1 VNGEYIHEIFTPTGR
16 VIKFT
21 PEEEKEIQEIIKLA
35 NADLEKQIKMMEK
48 R

>member
-1 VNGEYIHEIFTPTGR
+1 MNGEYIHEIFTPTGR